1 MLDNNQS
8 PSISIVLPNYN
19 GRKLLEKNLPS
30 VFNAV
35 KRYSHEI
42 IIVDDNSNDDSV
54 YFLEQSY
61 PQITIIRS
69 DVNCGFS
76 STCNKGISASKMD
89 LVCIVNTDVTFT
101 DDYFDNAAKYF
112 TQPDIFAVKG
122 DIINYRDNFSDVI
135 NIEKTSLLYYKR
147 GFLRFNQRTEPDSKA
162 FSAKINSQF
171 VLLGCCFVCRRDIL
185 QSLNGFDEIY
195 SPFYWEDADLAIRSL
210 EDGYRLIY
218 DKDCRVYHQL
228 SSTFSN
234 YRSNNHRRLISNRNK
249 FIFTWRHLHETKD
262 WFTHISYTSLNVL
275 TRWITLDWRYYVA
288 FIMALYSIITN
299 PSPKGS

>member
-1 MLDNNQS
+1 MSDNNQR

-30 VFNAV
+30 VFKAV

-42 IIVDDNSNDDSV
+42 IIVDDNSSDDSV

-61 PQITIIRS
+61 PQINIIRS
-69 DVNCGFS
+69 EQNRGFS
-76 STCNKGISASKMD
+76 STCNKGINASKMD

-101 DDYFDNAAKYF
+101 DDYFDNAVKYF
-112 TQPDIFAVKG
+112 TQPDMFAVKG
-122 DIINYRDNFSDVI
+122 YIINYRVNFSDVL

-147 GFLRFNQRTEPDSKA
+147 GFLRFNQRTEPNVKD

-210 EDGYRLIY
+210 ENGYRLIY

-228 SSTFSN
+228 SSTISN

-249 FIFTWRHLHETKD
+249 FIFT
-262 WFTHISYTSLNVL
+262 
-275 TRWITLDWRYYVA
+275 
-288 FIMALYSIITN
+288 
-299 PSPKGS
+299 